1 MRLFITTLCLMLL
14 SLPLAAQ
21 AGQDSPAIN
30 KAIDE
35 FMRVQIKGMPGN
47 ASYSIGAIANSER
60 LTACSNLQVAL
71 PQGGRLWGKTN
82 VVVRCDDS
90 PGWTLYVPVKIKVV
104 GNYLVSSHALRQG
117 QLMEAQDIATQSG
130 DLTELPAGTLTDAQ
144 QAIGRTLAMSITAGH
159 PLRNDLLRQ
168 TLIIQQGQT
177 VKVVSTGTGFEVA
190 NEGEALNNAAQ
201 GQVVRVRLGN
211 GQLINGIADSPGRVT
226 VAY

>member
-1 MRLFITTLCLMLL
+1 MRSAIAALFICLLA
-14 SLPLAAQ
+14 LPLGVN
-21 AGQDSPAIN
+21 AGQDAHVIT

-35 FMRVQIKGMPGN
+35 FVRMQIKGLPGN
-47 ASYSIGAIANSER
+47 TSYSIGVIGNSER

-82 VVVRCDDS
+82 VVVRCEDA
-90 PGWTLYVPVKIKVV
+90 PGWTLYVPVKIRVI

-117 QLMEAQDIATQSG
+117 QLVEAQDIATQSG
-130 DLTELPAGTLTDAQ
+130 DLTELPVGTLTEAQ
-144 QAIGRTLAMSITAGH
+144 QAIGRTLAMSIAAAH

-177 VKVVSTGTGFEVA
+177 VKVVSKGAGFEVA

-211 GQLINGIADSPGRVT
+211 GQLLNGIADTAGRVT